1 MKDIHVNSLLA
12 KTWVNILL
20 ALAVIC
26 APWAARAQ
34 EGSQGNTTIFGGAQ
48 MTFFSNHNFATGG
61 GGAQPGV
68 ILTERAAG
76 NFGVLN
82 FAGANLVST
91 NASDAGYVDG
101 YVRKYGTGQ
110 FIFPVGDNGNL
121 GQFAASGDGT
131 MGAYFHSDPN
141 TATTSNLFTGSDYTA
156 LPSGGPFATSSM
168 GPNVDVVSTVEYWD
182 IDGSSATPLT
192 LTWDAGSAIEALTSS
207 QLNKLT
213 IVGWNGTQ
221 WVAIDSK
228 MDTTS
233 VLGGTSELTAGS
245 ITTTAAIVP
254 NTYTAYTFA
263 ALTIPLPVTL
273 VSFNVTKEG
282 QAAQLRWSTTAETNS
297 DRFEVEHSLNGKT
310 WNKIGIVKSH
320 GESKVLRDYQY
331 TDYAAASGGP
341 SHGENL
347 YRLRMVDNDGTFAY
361 SRIRSIRFDGG
372 ASDLSIYPN
381 PSSDKLNI
389 RDYANVKEMVISDL
403 NGRSVYHSASFS
415 KGNGTVDVK
424 NLAQGMYIVKI
435 TRLNGE
441 SSTHKVL
448 VNK

>member
-1 MKDIHVNSLLA
+1 MKKTHTYLTRDWVKTPMLLL
-12 KTWVNILL
+12 LL
-20 ALAVIC
+20 ALVHMT
-26 APWAARAQ
+26 RAQ

-48 MTFFSNHNFATGG
+48 MTFFSDHNFATGG

-68 ILTERAAG
+68 ILTQREAG

-82 FAGANLVST
+82 FSGANLVST

-121 GQFAASGDGT
+121 GQFAAPGDGT
-131 MGAYFHSDPN
+131 MGAYFYADPN

-168 GPNVDVVSTVEYWD
+168 GTNVDVVSTIEYWD
-182 IDGSSATPLT
+182 IDGDGATPLT
-192 LTWDAGSAIEALTSS
+192 LTWDAGSAIGTLTSS
-207 QLNKLT
+207 QLSKLT
-213 IVGWNGTQ
+213 IVGWNGTE
-221 WVAIDSK
+221 WVAIASK
-228 MDTTS
+228 VDPTS
-233 VLGGTSELTAGS
+233 VLGGTSDQTAGS
-245 ITTTAAIVP
+245 ITTTAAIIP

-263 ALTIPLPVTL
+263 ALAIPLPVTL
-273 VSFNVTKEG
+273 ISFNVTKEG
-282 QAAQLRWSTTAETNS
+282 QAAQLKWSTTAETNS
-297 DRFEVEHSLNGKT
+297 DRFEVEHSINGKT
-310 WNKIGIVKSH
+310 WNKIGIVESY

-331 TDYAAASGGP
+331 AHYAPASGGP

-347 YRLRMVDNDGTFAY
+347 YRLKMVDNDETFTY
-361 SRIRSIRFDGG
+361 SRIRSIRFD
-372 ASDLSIYPN
+372 ASPSDLSVYPN

-389 RDYANVKEMVISDL
+389 TDYANVKEMLISDL
-403 NGRSVYHSASFS
+403 NGRSVYQSTSFS
-415 KGNGTVDVK
+415 TGNGTVDIK
-424 NLAQGMYIVKI
+424 DLAQGMYIVKI

-441 SSTHKVL
+441 LSTHKIV

>member
-1 MKDIHVNSLLA
+1 MKQKYTASSQKGWISMAVSVTLL
-12 KTWVNILL
+12 LL
-20 ALAVIC
+20 GHLAQ
-26 APWAARAQ
+26 AQ

-48 MTFFSNHNFATGG
+48 MTFFANHNFATGG

-68 ILTERAAG
+68 ILTERATG

-131 MGAYFHSDPN
+131 MGAYFHADAN

-156 LPSGGPFATSSM
+156 LPTGGPFATSSM

-192 LTWDAGSAIEALTSS
+192 LTWDAGSAIETLTSS

-228 MDTTS
+228 MDATS

-245 ITTTAAIVP
+245 ITTTTAIVP

-263 ALTIPLPVTL
+263 ALAVPLPVTL

-282 QAAQLRWSTTAETNS
+282 QAAQLKWSTTAETNS
-297 DRFEVEHSLNGKT
+297 DRFEVERSLDGKT

-331 TDYAAASGGP
+331 TDYAPASGGP

-361 SRIRSIRFDGG
+361 SRIRSIRFDGSP
-372 ASDLSIYPN
+372 SDLSVYPN

-403 NGRSVYHSASFS
+403 NGRLVYQSASLS
-415 KGNGTVDVK
+415 KGNGTVDIRY
-424 NLAQGMYIVKI
+424 LAQGMYIVRL
-435 TRLNGE
+435 TCLNGE
-441 SSTHKVL
+441 SSTYKIL